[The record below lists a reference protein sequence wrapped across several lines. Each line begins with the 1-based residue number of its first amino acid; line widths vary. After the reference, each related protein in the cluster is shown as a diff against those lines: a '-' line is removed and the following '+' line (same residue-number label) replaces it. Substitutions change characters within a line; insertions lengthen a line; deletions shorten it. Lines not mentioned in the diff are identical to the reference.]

1 MVHGTNAQ
9 ARNRHGRNFFRI
21 VPTSWQCAHPDAKA
35 ASIRGGEAWF
45 MKREHVL
52 SLLVLVVSLAV
63 CALGIELFVRT
74 FIDDGMHLDLE
85 MWKYARDVKVIS
97 DDRLVG
103 HAHRPNS
110 QERLMGVDVKIN
122 SKGLRDREIPYERTG
137 STPRILMLGDSFTE
151 GWGVPFE
158 QTFSK
163 RIERLYA
170 ARGTRAEVINTGV
183 GNYNTIME
191 VQYFL
196 NEGYKYKPDI
206 VVLNFIPN
214 DAEPVPPHAAPN
226 VAMRNCHSCVFV
238 IGRVDTL
245 LRELSVRSDWETYY
259 RNLYDN
265 GRAKGWVDARTAIG
279 KLAEYC
285 KAHDIKLLV
294 AHLPDLHGF
303 EPYHLQTVVDLLH
316 QTAKENA
323 VDFVDLTPDFKGQDP
338 AKLWVSPTDA
348 HPNGLGNEIIAN
360 ALFRKLETM
369 K

>member
-1 MVHGTNAQ
+1 
-9 ARNRHGRNFFRI
+9 
-21 VPTSWQCAHPDAKA
+21 
-35 ASIRGGEAWF
+35 
-45 MKREHVL
+45 
-52 SLLVLVVSLAV
+52 
-63 CALGIELFVRT
+63 
-74 FIDDGMHLDLE
+74 
-85 MWKYARDVKVIS
+85 
-97 DDRLVG
+97 
-103 HAHRPNS
+103 
-110 QERLMGVDVKIN
+110 MGVDVKIN

-279 KLAEYC
+279 KLTEYC

-303 EPYHLQTVVDLLH
+303 EPYPLQTVVDLLH
-316 QTAKENA
+316 QTANENA

>member
-1 MVHGTNAQ
+1 
-9 ARNRHGRNFFRI
+9 
-21 VPTSWQCAHPDAKA
+21 
-35 ASIRGGEAWF
+35 
-45 MKREHVL
+45 MKRENIL

-63 CALGIELFVRT
+63 CALGIEVFVRT

-85 MWKYARDVKVIS
+85 MWKYARDVKTIS
-97 DDRLVG
+97 ADRLVG
-103 HAHRPNS
+103 HEHRPNS
-110 QERLMGVDVKIN
+110 QGHLMGVDVKIN

-137 STPRILMLGDSFTE
+137 ATPRILMLGDSFTE

-163 RIERLYA
+163 RVERLYSTH
-170 ARGTRAEVINTGV
+170 GTSAEVINTGV

-226 VAMRNCHSCVFV
+226 VAMRNCYSCVFV
-238 IGRVDTL
+238 IGRIDTL
-245 LRELSVRSDWETYY
+245 LREMSMRSDWETYY
-259 RNLYDN
+259 RNLYGD
-265 GRAKGWVDARTAIG
+265 GRAKGWTDAKAAIE

-285 KAHDIKLLV
+285 KAHNIKLLV
-294 AHLPDLHGF
+294 AHFPDLHGF
-303 EPYHLQTVVDLLH
+303 EPYPLQNVIDLL
-316 QTAKENA
+316 QRTAKENG
-323 VDFVDLTPDFKGQDP
+323 VDFVDVMPDFKGQDP

-348 HPNGLGNEIIAN
+348 HPNELGNEIIAK
-360 ALFRKLETM
+360 ALFRKLDTM